1 MKRRAF
7 ILGLGAAVVE
17 PPLRASAQI
26 PGRTSRIG
34 SLHSAPVTAPH
45 HVAFFAELAQAGF
58 VAGKNVEKD
67 PGGYGLRQEQFSAH
81 ATELVDARVDAIL
94 CAGDLA
100 IRTAQRLTATIPI
113 LGVTEDMVAS
123 RLVGSLARPDRNVTG
138 VSILAAKL
146 DGKRQ
151 EILLEMIPSLRRI
164 ALLVDSNNLST
175 SHLAEL
181 EASARKAGMALSVH
195 RAGRVE
201 EIPEAIR
208 DAKSGEGNVALNVLA
223 TPLFFNN
230 RALIFA
236 KVAEIGLPAIY
247 EWPEMAEEGGLAAY
261 GPRIV
266 DIYRSQV
273 SRQMVKILRG
283 VPIAEIPVEQP
294 TAFEL
299 VVNLK
304 AAKAAGL
311 GLPPA
316 VIARADKVIE

>member
-7 ILGLGAAVVE
+7 IASVGAMAAL
-17 PPLRASAQI
+17 PSLRATAQTV
-26 PGRTSRIG
+26 GRIYRIG

-45 HVAFFAELAQAGF
+45 HVVFFDELARAGF
-58 VAGKNVEKD
+58 VLGKNLERD
-67 PGGYGLRQEQFSAH
+67 PTGYGLRQEQFAAH
-81 ATELVDARVDAIL
+81 VAELVDARIDVIL

-100 IRTAQRLTATIPI
+100 IQKAQRLTTTIPI
-113 LGVTEDMVAS
+113 LGVTEDMLS
-123 RLVGSLARPDRNVTG
+123 SGFVGSLSRPDRNTTG

-164 ALLVDSNNLST
+164 ALLVDKNNLST
-175 SHLAEL
+175 SHIVEL
-181 EASARKAGMALSVH
+181 EASARKAGVTLSIH

-201 EIPEAIR
+201 EIPDAIQE
-208 DAKSGEGNVALNVLA
+208 AKSGDPSVALNVLA

-247 EWPEMAEEGGLAAY
+247 EWPEMAEAGGLAAY
-261 GPRIV
+261 GPRIF
-266 DIYRSQV
+266 DIYRTQV
-273 SRQMVKILRG
+273 SRQMTKILRG

-299 VVNLK
+299 VINLK
-304 AAKAAGL
+304 TARSAGFDL
-311 GLPPA
+311 APV